1 MRRDGTGAGGCAVRP
16 RGSGRVPPVGARGR
30 LRLAVITGTVAV
42 LLAACGGSGQ
52 PPATSAANDGT
63 CGEAHR
69 PPPEDGGHLVGEQEP
84 PVPYR
89 STPPTSGWHTSGHTP
104 PTVQPPDEPLAEPR
118 QVSVL
123 EAGGVVVSYRDLP
136 DAARRS
142 LERHVRE
149 QHPGMVAV
157 TPYEK
162 LEPGEVAFTAWGV
175 RQLCDGIDTEALDE
189 FVAAHAEEEGAGG
202 H

>member
-1 MRRDGTGAGGCAVRP
+1 MV
-16 RGSGRVPPVGARGR
+16 
-30 LRLAVITGTVAV
+30 TGTVAV
-42 LLAACGGSGQ
+42 LLTACGGSDQ
-52 PPATSAANDGT
+52 QPATSAANGP
-63 CGEAHR
+63 CEGKHH

-84 PVPYR
+84 PVAYR

-104 PTVQPPDEPLAEPR
+104 VTVQPPDEPLAEPR

-123 EAGGVVVSYRDLP
+123 EAGGVVVSYRELSGP
-136 DAARRS
+136 ERRS

-149 QHPGMVAV
+149 HHPDMVTV

-175 RQLCDGIDTEALDE
+175 RQLCDGVDTEALDE
-189 FVAAHAEEEGAGG
+189 FVAAHAEEDGAGG